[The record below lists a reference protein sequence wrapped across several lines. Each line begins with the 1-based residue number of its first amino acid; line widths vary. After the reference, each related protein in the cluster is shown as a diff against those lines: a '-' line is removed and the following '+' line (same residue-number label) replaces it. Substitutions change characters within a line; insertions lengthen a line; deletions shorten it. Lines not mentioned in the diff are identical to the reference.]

1 MALAYELTEAP
12 GAEVAGFYKEVDGK
26 YVLDVEGVVPE
37 SKFKESETKLS
48 EFRNNNITLKQQ
60 LEKVTQTPLN
70 NTPVQQIDVEAAI
83 EARIGEMKSHYST
96 QVTTL
101 ETEKKQ
107 LAEHLERVVLS
118 DSVKEAALKYGVHE
132 SALPDVL
139 NRAKETFT
147 VADGK
152 AVSKT
157 KAVDKEGKPLEVSSW
172 IHNLSE
178 TAPHLF
184 APSRGSGAQR
194 TVKGGQPVSERTS
207 AEKIAAGLA
216 AKKQ

>member
-26 YVLDVEGVVPE
+26 YVLDVEGVVP
-37 SKFKESETKLS
+37 STKYKEAETKLS

-60 LEKVTQTPLN
+60 LEKATQTPLTG
-70 NTPVQQIDVEAAI
+70 TPVQQIDVEAAI
-83 EARIGEMKSHYST
+83 ESRIGEMKSHFTT

-139 NRAKETFT
+139 NRAKDTFT
-147 VADGK
+147 VVDGK
-152 AVSKT
+152 AVSRS
-157 KAVDKEGKPLEVSSW
+157 KAVDKDGKPLEVSSW
-172 IHNLSE
+172 IHNLAE

-184 APSRGSGAQR
+184 APSRGSGAQKP
-194 TVKGGQPVSERTS
+194 VKGGNIPEAKTPQ
-207 AEKIAAGLA
+207 EKIAAGLSNL
-216 AKKQ
+216 K